1 MHNFGAEPC
10 RLDLPLDDLDD
21 AVGADDLLDGSR
33 EHPLDEPVLHLT
45 LDGYGYRWL
54 RIRRARPAA
63 VALTRRAGARRR
75 RYQGGLMRHQ
85 PPGLGYVDVGLSDH
99 GVSMSGVEPGQ
110 ELTVSIRREARSAVI
125 ELAGELDLHESRRL
139 SAAVAEILSERVE
152 LVELDATA
160 LTFIDSAGLRAILLA
175 RAGAAEQ
182 GVTFL
187 ISGVSP
193 QIRRVME
200 IAGAEDLL
208 PDD

>member
-1 MHNFGAEPC
+1 
-10 RLDLPLDDLDD
+10 
-21 AVGADDLLDGSR
+21 
-33 EHPLDEPVLHLT
+33 
-45 LDGYGYRWL
+45 
-54 RIRRARPAA
+54 
-63 VALTRRAGARRR
+63 
-75 RYQGGLMRHQ
+75 
-85 PPGLGYVDVGLSDH
+85 
-99 GVSMSGVEPGQ
+99 MSGVEPGQ
-110 ELTVSIRREARSAVI
+110 ELTVNIRREARSAVI